1 MPIFELFALALTLGI
16 MAVVGVVIWLFV
28 RVAR

>member
-1 MPIFELFALALTLGI
+1 MPLFEIFALALTCGI
-16 MAVVGVVIWLFV
+16 MVFMGVVIWLFI